1 MLKKQLLGLAVT
13 CRDRFRH
20 SLIVS
25 NHGSSA
31 TWSREKALNFIDIF
45 CPHLPVGIVEYEE
58 ARN

>member
-1 MLKKQLLGLAVT
+1 MLKNSFWDWQ
-13 CRDRFRH
+13 CRVVNRFRY

-31 TWSREKALNFIDIF
+31 TWFREKALNFIDIF